1 MSEPMSDSPFPTPDR
16 AGLYVLGL
24 LRGDERREF
33 EADMSADPVLASEV
47 SDWEERLLPLALT
60 IPPAEPG
67 RSVWRAIELVVA
79 PPVRPVAVGR
89 ERSGW
94 RVWFWDN
101 LLVWRGIGALG
112 AAAAIILAVLLPRPV
127 PGPSM
132 VAVLSAKTGPVFTVA
147 MRADGAMNIAS
158 VGHAVPPPGKV
169 WQLWAM
175 AKGEKP
181 MPIGFVQ
188 PGHTT
193 LPPHDMPVHMHK
205 PGTMIAVTVEPSGG
219 SPTGLPD
226 TPIVFSG
233 PLLPV
238 GRSTS

>member
-1 MSEPMSDSPFPTPDR
+1 MSDTPVPTPDR

-24 LRGDERREF
+24 LRGDERRAF
-33 EADMSADPVLASEV
+33 EADMAVDPVLASEV
-47 SDWEERLLPLALT
+47 LAWEERLLPLALG
-60 IPPAEPG
+60 IPPVDPDAPVWQAIEQGIAAPA
-67 RSVWRAIELVVA
+67 RSVAPSHRRA
-79 PPVRPVAVGR
+79 
-89 ERSGW
+89 GW
-94 RVWFWDN
+94 RDWFWDN
-101 LLVWRGIGALG
+101 LLVWRGLGALG
-112 AAAAIILAVLLPRPV
+112 VAAAIGLAVLLPRPV

-147 MRADGAMNIAS
+147 MRADGAMNIAP
-158 VGHAVPPPGKV
+158 VGHAAPPPGKV
-169 WQLWAM
+169 WQLWVV

-181 MPIGFVQ
+181 VPIGFVQ

-193 LPPHDMPVHMHK
+193 LPPNDVPAHLREPEAL
-205 PGTMIAVTVEPSGG
+205 IAVTVEPPGG

-238 GRSTS
+238 GPTPS